1 MTKNLRNIIISILLM
16 LIVAIIIFLVCFFNK
31 SKNDAAM
38 NTSKD
43 LNQYQV
49 ELSKQIN
56 DLLGSSSVY
65 YSADGTSMFIEIRD
79 WDNENNEKLQEVI
92 KILKND
98 ASKNNIKLI
107 TITTYIN
114 DNSKTNYIVIRNM
127 YDTERG
133 NIGEQETYID
143 FDTVSNIIDN

>member
-1 MTKNLRNIIISILLM
+1 MTKKLRNIIISILLM

-31 SKNDAAM
+31 SKNDATM

-49 ELSKQIN
+49 DLSKQIN

-65 YSADGTSMFIEIRD
+65 YSADGTSMFIEIRN

-92 KILKND
+92 KILRND
-98 ASKNNIKLI
+98 VQKNNIKLI

-114 DNSKTNYIVIRNM
+114 DNSKNNYLVIRNM

-143 FDTVSNIIDN
+143 FDTVSNAVNN

>member
-1 MTKNLRNIIISILLM
+1 MSKKVRNIIISILVM

-31 SKNDAAM
+31 SKKNAAM
-38 NTSKD
+38 NTSND

-49 ELSKQIN
+49 NLSKQIN

-92 KILKND
+92 TILRND

-114 DNSKTNYIVIRNM
+114 DNSKKGYLVIRNM

-133 NIGEQETYID
+133 NIGKQETYID
-143 FDTVSNIIDN
+143 FDTVSNAVNN